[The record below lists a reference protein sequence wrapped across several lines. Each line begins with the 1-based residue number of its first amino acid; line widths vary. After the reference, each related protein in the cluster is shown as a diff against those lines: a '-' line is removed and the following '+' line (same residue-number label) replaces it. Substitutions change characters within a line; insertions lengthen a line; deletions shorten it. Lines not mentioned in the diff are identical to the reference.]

1 MSKLFL
7 CVLTNFLLYNYGIAQ
22 INCTSLLKK
31 KFENKSYSPA
41 ELDSLIKDFSKLRA
55 SGLDSVALEIA
66 TSVPGA
72 FNTFIA
78 PSMQEPNKL
87 ITYSEVFN
95 KIKEFKASPEY
106 PAILKFHIANKTLR
120 SRTVNLKEWS
130 KDSLLFL
137 DIFEMDRSATEKGEL
152 NSFYNFMKENK
163 IGEITYYEAWAIFK
177 NQQKLMTP
185 PKPQKKIL
193 WDDNQ
198 DSALAEVIQK
208 AKEQNKRVILYFSS
222 WTDITSRKLEAELMY
237 LSDDNIMKYI
247 RSKFVF
253 KAILIDDPSKLTTK
267 ELQQDS
273 NFVKNADNR
282 GAKNRNI
289 QTYYTHSKKIP
300 YFIMLD
306 ETGKIL
312 KSLSENITKK
322 TLDKFL
328 E

>member
-1 MSKLFL
+1 
-7 CVLTNFLLYNYGIAQ
+7 
-22 INCTSLLKK
+22 
-31 KFENKSYSPA
+31 
-41 ELDSLIKDFSKLRA
+41 
-55 SGLDSVALEIA
+55 
-66 TSVPGA
+66 
-72 FNTFIA
+72 
-78 PSMQEPNKL
+78 MQEPNKL
-87 ITYSEVFN
+87 ITYNEVFN

-106 PAILKFHIANKTLR
+106 PTILKFHIANKTLR

-130 KDSLLFL
+130 KDSLLFI
-137 DIFEMDRSATEKGEL
+137 DIFEKDRSATEKGEL
-152 NSFYNFMKENK
+152 YSFYNFMKENK
-163 IGEITYYEAWAIFK
+163 IGEITYYQAWAIFK

-198 DSALAEVIQK
+198 DSTLAEVIQA
-208 AKEQNKRVILYFSS
+208 AKEQNKRVILYFSG

-237 LSDDNIMKYI
+237 LSDDNLLKYI

-253 KAILIDDPSKLTTK
+253 KAILIDDRSKLTTK

>member
-7 CVLTNFLLYNYGIAQ
+7 CVLTNFLLYNYGTAQ
-22 INCTSLLKK
+22 INCTSLFKK

-55 SGLDSVALEIA
+55 CGLDSVALEIA
-66 TSVPGA
+66 TSLPGV
-72 FNTFIA
+72 FNTLIA
-78 PSMQEPNKL
+78 PSMQEPNKQ

-106 PAILKFHIANKTLR
+106 PTILKFHIANKTLR

-137 DIFEMDRSATEKGEL
+137 DIFETDRSATDKGEL
-152 NSFYNFMKENK
+152 EFFYNFMKENK
-163 IGEITYYEAWAIFK
+163 IGEINYYQAWAIFK

-198 DSALAEVIQK
+198 DSTLAEVIQA

-237 LSDDNIMKYI
+237 LSNDNLMKYI